1 MTSVVAKT
9 PVVPAEAILVLVSGA
24 AMRELERPRRR
35 GEGDRP
41 RRSDACSCSR
51 RANTSAR
58 SSARASGAG
67 GVGAVAM
74 WKSGNCSQAYRR
86 SALDCQ
92 PEVPAARGVG
102 QAWRLKPCAPE
113 TAGVA

>member
-1 MTSVVAKT
+1 M
-9 PVVPAEAILVLVSGA
+9 
-24 AMRELERPRRR
+24 PRRR

-67 GVGAVAM
+67 GVRVVAM
-74 WKSGNCSQAYRR
+74 WKLWKLLTGIEAISIRLPAR
-86 SALDCQ
+86 SACRS
-92 PEVPAARGVG
+92 RG
-102 QAWRLKPCAPE
+102 RS
-113 TAGVA
+113 GVEAKTMRT